1 MTPDAILLDDGMK
14 ALIEKL
20 GLVNAERFVALTNR
34 NRFDYTE
41 WRQGLF
47 EGRSLEELSREAME
61 YSETLEPL
69 RNISK

>member
-1 MTPDAILLDDGMK
+1 MTPDAILLDAGMK

-20 GLVNAERFVALTNR
+20 GRVNAERFVALTNR

-47 EGRSLEELSREAME
+47 EGMTLEELSREAME
-61 YSETLEPL
+61 YRKTLEPF
-69 RNISK
+69 RNKK

>member
-1 MTPDAILLDDGMK
+1 MTPDAILLDAGMK

-20 GLVNAERFVALTNR
+20 GRVNAERFVALTNR

-47 EGRSLEELSREAME
+47 EDMTLEELSREAME
-61 YSETLEPL
+61 YRKTLEPF
-69 RNISK
+69 RNKK